1 MLIEVIKE
9 FANGDSHSSP
19 VEFKTHCIVNS
30 MISQPL
36 SILFLNL
43 KEVTT
48 IVKPCHL
55 PVILRKFQ
63 MAIQQMATH

>member
-1 MLIEVIKE
+1 MLIEVINE

-19 VEFKTHCIVNS
+19 VEFEAQCIVNS
-30 MISQPL
+30 MIAQPL

-48 IVKPCHL
+48 IVNPFHL